1 MHSRH
6 ILASDSGDHTC
17 PHPMYRLRDEIFPFN
32 KPSTLTL
39 VDLKAKDISQLN
51 LKGVVMLKLTGFN
64 ANFAED
70 GHQATSFNFLNI
82 GLFSCLS
89 VNIFTTMCRKL
100 VLLIFIVKNL
110 TLI

>member
-1 MHSRH
+1 MQSRH
-6 ILASDSGDHTC
+6 TLDSDSGNHKC
-17 PHPMYRLRDEIFPFN
+17 SHPMYRLRDEILPFN

-39 VDLKAKDISQLN
+39 VDLKAKDISQPN
-51 LKGVVMLKLTGFN
+51 LKGVAMLKLTGFN

-70 GHQATSFNFLNI
+70 GHQATLFNFFNI
-82 GLFSCLS
+82 GLLPCLS

-100 VLLIFIVKNL
+100 VSLIFIVQNL